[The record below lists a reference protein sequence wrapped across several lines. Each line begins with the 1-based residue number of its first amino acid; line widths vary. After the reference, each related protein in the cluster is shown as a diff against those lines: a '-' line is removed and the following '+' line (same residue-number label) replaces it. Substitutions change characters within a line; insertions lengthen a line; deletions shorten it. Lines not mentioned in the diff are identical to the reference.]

1 MGGLDDQGMPGMEP
15 DGQIGDEEEDVD
27 EYFDDAGD
35 IGYLPA
41 DHPLMARLQAALTKQ
56 LTDEH
61 ERVDLQ
67 LREKEEEVRKVKK
80 QREDT
85 GVQMYGVQHQLAKMQ
100 TKFERTHDN
109 FNIVSRYRV
118 EAEKQH
124 ELLQKQYETKKE
136 EADDQLKRVLKAQE
150 ELNQLNRTLKQVEEY
165 NEVMKSEIAV
175 TRRTTYRAEESVV
188 NLEK

>member
-1 MGGLDDQGMPGMEP
+1 
-15 DGQIGDEEEDVD
+15 
-27 EYFDDAGD
+27 
-35 IGYLPA
+35 
-41 DHPLMARLQAALTKQ
+41 MARLQNALTKQ

-124 ELLQKQYETKKE
+124 ELLQKQYETKKLFKE
-136 EADDQLKRVLKAQE
+136 LERVDALKRESAVLAK
-150 ELNQLNRTLKQVEEY
+150 L
-165 NEVMKSEIAV
+165 
-175 TRRTTYRAEESVV
+175 
-188 NLEK
+188 

>member
-1 MGGLDDQGMPGMEP
+1 MPQQMDYGQEDMGENDEGQPGMF
-15 DGQIGDEEEDVD
+15 GNRGDDADAGEEND

-41 DHPLMARLQAALTKQ
+41 DHPLMARLQNALTKQ

-80 QREDT
+80 EREDT
-85 GVQMYGVQHQLAKMQ
+85 GVQLYGVQHQLAKMQ

-109 FNIVSRYRV
+109 YNIV
-118 EAEKQH
+118 
-124 ELLQKQYETKKE
+124 
-136 EADDQLKRVLKAQE
+136 
-150 ELNQLNRTLKQVEEY
+150 
-165 NEVMKSEIAV
+165 
-175 TRRTTYRAEESVV
+175 
-188 NLEK
+188 

>member
-1 MGGLDDQGMPGMEP
+1 MFNADNLVGAGADMGGVPPG
-15 DGQIGDEEEDVD
+15 DEDVD
-27 EYFDDAGD
+27 DYFDDAGD

-67 LREKEEEVRKVKK
+67 LREKEEERRKVR
-80 QREDT
+80 QERDDT

-100 TKFERTHDN
+100 TKFERIHDN
-109 FNIVSRYRV
+109 YNIVNKFRKD
-118 EAEKQH
+118 AEQQH
-124 ELLQKQYETKKE
+124 EQLQRQYETKKE

>member
-1 MGGLDDQGMPGMEP
+1 MGGDMDMGGEP
-15 DGQIGDEEEDVD
+15 MDDGQGQMPMGGMDDMGDGGFGIDPNQQINQDFLGGQQPPMQDMMDDRGQFVAPGEEGEDVD

-80 QREDT
+80 DREDT

-109 FNIVSRYRV
+109 YNIVSRYRV

-124 ELLQKQYETKKE
+124 ELLQK
-136 EADDQLKRVLKAQE
+136 
-150 ELNQLNRTLKQVEEY
+150 
-165 NEVMKSEIAV
+165 
-175 TRRTTYRAEESVV
+175 
-188 NLEK
+188 

>member
-1 MGGLDDQGMPGMEP
+1 MAL
-15 DGQIGDEEEDVD
+15 EEED
-27 EYFDDAGD
+27 EEAG
-35 IGYLPA
+35 
-41 DHPLMARLQAALTKQ
+41 
-56 LTDEH
+56 
-61 ERVDLQ
+61 
-67 LREKEEEVRKVKK
+67 EEEESYVERVKK

-136 EADDQLKRVLKAQE
+136 EADDQLAQRARQLEEWRAAEAKKLARDRRVRPRPRSPLLTSSAS
-150 ELNQLNRTLKQVEEY
+150 RG
-165 NEVMKSEIAV
+165 
-175 TRRTTYRAEESVV
+175 RRAGQQ
-188 NLEK
+188 